1 MSDHIAQILYFPS
14 QFTVKVTNKCYTFR
28 LNLTYS
34 IWQCSI
40 WSATFSNT
48 EYVGDV
54 ICSRDK
60 FQPSVNLR
68 NECCKIQNVSL
79 GLCHFAFVFDG
90 DGLADAV
97 VSRDAVL
104 VNAAYLGNFI
114 FRTIKINIA
123 MAGGLRNM
131 NIAAYSLADHDE
143 IKSSSL
149 WTVARM
155 SPHWNDLFR
164 IEVRAL

>member
-1 MSDHIAQILYFPS
+1 M
-14 QFTVKVTNKCYTFR
+14 
-28 LNLTYS
+28 
-34 IWQCSI
+34 
-40 WSATFSNT
+40 
-48 EYVGDV
+48 
-54 ICSRDK
+54 
-60 FQPSVNLR
+60 NLR

-155 SPHWNDLFR
+155 SPH
-164 IEVRAL
+164 